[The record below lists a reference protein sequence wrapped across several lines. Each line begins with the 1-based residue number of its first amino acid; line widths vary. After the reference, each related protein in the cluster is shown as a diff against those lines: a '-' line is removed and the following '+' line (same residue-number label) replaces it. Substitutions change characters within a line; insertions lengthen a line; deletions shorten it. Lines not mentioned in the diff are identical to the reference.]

1 MANGYAA
8 SLLNR
13 ENSLFSREL
22 ARAWTFGAAPAARFR
37 CYSLHFGSGIEEFQS
52 LGPDLFR
59 AARARARGS
68 PERRRSFARRGTGS
82 VDGWGQA
89 SLDPAH
95 SLKGR
100 MT

>member
-59 AARARARGS
+59 AARARARGV
-68 PERRRSFARRGTGS
+68 ARAAPIFCSQGHR
-82 VDGWGQA
+82 
-89 SLDPAH
+89 L
-95 SLKGR
+95 R
-100 MT
+100 